1 MLCVWP
7 RGVWPRDSVSFVMRP
22 SVDCPWGPGLG
33 GTAPRFQNGIRS
45 NTAGGREGAGRGGGP
60 ASWAVLRW
68 ALASS
73 CLCAAST
80 AAAAAVS
87 GCRRDGMP
95 VAAACWAWER
105 CFWYCCLPVPDQRPL
120 ASPFPGPSELL
131 WQLRCGTGPWGWGTQ
146 GSWAVLCLDPIP
158 PVLLLGAWLRFW
170 AWQPLPHWAGTTRGS
185 GYGSVFSRLG
195 SPFQHPASLALL
207 PSPSPTPM
215 KWASRVWARGV
226 PGSRLGRREARGGSC
241 GSVGMGAKTLQ
252 TVHC

>member
-45 NTAGGREGAGRGGGP
+45 NAAGGREGAGRGGGP

-105 CFWYCCLPVPDQRPL
+105 CFWYCGLPVPDQTPL

-131 WQLRCGTGPWGWGTQ
+131 WQLRCGTGPWGWGTR
-146 GSWAVLCLDPIP
+146 
-158 PVLLLGAWLRFW
+158 LLGCSVSG
-170 AWQPLPHWAGTTRGS
+170 PHPT
-185 GYGSVFSRLG
+185 
-195 SPFQHPASLALL
+195 SLAPRSLAQVL
-207 PSPSPTPM
+207 GLATPPTLG
-215 KWASRVWARGV
+215 WHNQGFRV
-226 PGSRLGRREARGGSC
+226 RLSIF
-241 GSVGMGAKTLQ
+241 
-252 TVHC
+252 